1 MKYGS
6 HLIFCCFWDIFNNQR
21 HRYFEDP
28 AIARKIAIEI
38 EQHARD
44 IGLIPMT
51 VAVQPDH
58 IHLYVRRDYSRPPAQ
73 RKTWQAS
80 MQDLMAHV
88 DAVTHQ
94 LTPSIP
100 AGEKILGWYQFKE
113 IKEASYSLN
122 VRNYIARQA
131 AWY

>member
-1 MKYGS
+1 MKFGS
-6 HLIFCCFWDIFNNQR
+6 HLIFGCLWDLYEGER
-21 HRYFEDP
+21 HRYFQDP
-28 AIARKIAIEI
+28 AIARKIATEI

-44 IGLIPMT
+44 IGLIPMA

-58 IHLYVRRDYSRPPAQ
+58 IHIYVRWNLSTPRDHWR
-73 RKTWQAS
+73 TWPEA

-94 LTPSIP
+94 LSPSIP

-113 IKEASYSLN
+113 VKESSYSSN